1 VIWRALGVFVVVAL
15 GIAAVRF
22 EVPVCPAALLFGIP
36 CPGCGLTRAT
46 LALMS
51 GDVRRAVDF
60 HPLVFVLAPL
70 FFGALG
76 AAAVS
81 FVRGPAPH
89 SGRAWLT
96 GRAVT
101 AAGWSLLALVLGVW
115 IARFFGAFGGPVPVT
130 TARTWIVRVAPDAL
144 DRKR

>member
-22 EVPVCPAALLFGIP
+22 DVPLCPTALLFGIP

-51 GDVRRAVDF
+51 GSVGRAVDF

-70 FFGALG
+70 FSGALA

-81 FVRGPAPH
+81 FVRGQAPR
-89 SGRAWLT
+89 SGRAWLA

-101 AAGWSLLALVLGVW
+101 AAGWSLLVLVLGVW

-130 TARTWIVRVAPDAL
+130 TARSWLVQVAPNAL

>member
-1 VIWRALGVFVVVAL
+1 VIWRALGVFVVVVL

-22 EVPVCPAALLFGIP
+22 EVPLCPTALLFGIP

-46 LALMS
+46 LALIS
-51 GDVRRAVDF
+51 GDIARALDF
-60 HPLVFVLAPL
+60 HPLVFVLGPL

-81 FVRGPAPH
+81 FLRGPAPR

-96 GRAVT
+96 GRVVT
-101 AAGWSLLALVLGVW
+101 AAGWSLLVLVLGVW
-115 IARFFGAFGGPVPVT
+115 IARFLGAFGGPVPVT
-130 TARTWIVRVAPDAL
+130 TARSWLVRVAPNAL
-144 DRKR
+144 DRER